1 MVITAIEDY
10 PKGKGKVAVYLNS
23 EFAFCLYKGE
33 LTKFKLKEGMELSE
47 EIYARLLEEVFNK
60 RATKRAMN
68 LIKTIDRTESDIRNK
83 LSDGGYPAESVDY
96 AVDYLKSFHYIDDY
110 RYAQEYYRFKSKSFS
125 RKVIVSKL
133 MAKGISLAVINSAIE
148 QYEEENGIDSADAN
162 LELITKLI
170 KKKYPDGVADIS
182 YEGKQKL
189 FAYLYNKGF
198 NISDIDKS
206 FSMFE
211 RGDIQCCKVYFF
223 RDTLLI
229 LCDIFT

>member
-68 LIKTIDRTESDIRNK
+68 LIKTIDRTESDIRIK

-211 RGDIQCCKVYFF
+211 RGDIV
-223 RDTLLI
+223 L
-229 LCDIFT
+229 